1 MKKQFKLSFFFI
13 LLLLV
18 THSHAQDFTQQWSGY
33 FSYFDIRAMST
44 STNRVYAAAEN
55 AFFSY
60 DLNSQTIEKFS
71 SIQGLS
77 GEEISAIY
85 HSDTYAL
92 TLVGYENGL
101 MQIVMDNNQKVFT
114 VVDIKNKQTI
124 SPPQKRI
131 NHFHEHEGKI
141 LISTKF
147 GIAVYDLENLEF
159 GDSFFIG
166 DNASELDIKQTTVFN
181 GNIYAATQGGG
192 IRYAAFDNP
201 DLVDYQVWQNIGQAN
216 WRAIEVFNNQLY
228 ALQNSNRLFQI
239 NGTSQNLIQ
248 SYSEKV
254 NDIIANENRL
264 TISLKSKVEVRDV
277 SFNLVFYIDGFT
289 DVGLNVSTAIFKDE
303 NLFIGDRNLGVL
315 KVKESNQSVYESI
328 SPDGP
333 ILNNVFDLKVLPNEL
348 WVVYGE
354 YDQFWN
360 PYPLTKRRASHF
372 FDEKWY
378 NFEFDELDNAREL
391 SHIAVDPQN
400 SNRVMIS
407 SYFDGILEFVDN
419 ELINHYDSQNSN
431 MEGVPSNAN
440 DVRVGA
446 SVFTQQGDLY
456 FTNSLSANPLKKM
469 NANGQVSIIDVSD
482 IFFESDKNSVAKIEA
497 DKSGNVY
504 AATFKKGIIA
514 YQPSTNTPKMISSDI
529 QGVDFPEVYY
539 ENPRITALK
548 TDLSS
553 RLWIGT
559 SDGLRVM
566 FNPSSI
572 FENNANVSVSPII
585 IEDVDGLPQEL
596 LFKQFITDIA
606 VDGANNKWISTA
618 DAGIVQVSANG
629 QDVLNQFTESNSPLP
644 TNSVRS
650 VDVDL
655 TKGIVYFGTSR
666 GLVSF
671 NSKITGAQDDLEN
684 VRAYPNPVRPGFN
697 GRVTIDG
704 LTDKAN
710 VKITDI
716 SGNLVY
722 EKTVSGGSVQW
733 DTRAFGKHKVSS
745 GVYLVLITGADQT
758 ETQIAKIMII
768 R

>member
-1 MKKQFKLSFFFI
+1 MTFFI
-13 LLLLV
+13 KRFTFLFLIFLF
-18 THSHAQDFTQQWSGY
+18 SNSYAQDFDQRWSGY
-33 FSYFDIRAMST
+33 FSYFDVRAMSA
-44 STNRVYAAAEN
+44 SSDRVYAAAEN

-60 DLNSQTIEKFS
+60 DLNSQTLEKFS

-85 HSDTYAL
+85 HSDAYAL
-92 TLVGYENGL
+92 TLVGFENGL
-101 MQIVMDNNQKVFT
+101 IQIVMDNNQKVFT
-114 VVDIKNKQTI
+114 VIDIADKQTI
-124 SPPQKRI
+124 SPPLKHI
-131 NHFHEHEGKI
+131 NHFYEYEGKV
-141 LISTKF
+141 LISTRF

-192 IRYAAFDNP
+192 IRYAAFNDP
-201 DLVDYQVWQNIGQAN
+201 DLVDYQVWQSIGQAN

-239 NGTSQNLIQ
+239 NGASQNLIQ

-254 NDIIANENRL
+254 NDIIANDNRL
-264 TISLKSKVEVRDV
+264 TISLTSKVEVRDAN
-277 SFNLVFYIDGFT
+277 FNLTFYVDGFA
-289 DVGLNVSTAIFKDE
+289 DVDLNVSTAIYKDE
-303 NLFIGDRNLGVL
+303 NLFIGDKNLGVL

-372 FDEKWY
+372 FDEEWY
-378 NFEFDELDNAREL
+378 NFQHDELDNAREL

-419 ELINHYDSQNSN
+419 ELINHYDSQNTN
-431 MEGVPSNAN
+431 MEGVPSNVN

-482 IFFESDKNSVAKIEA
+482 VYLDIEKGSVAKIEA

-504 AATFKKGIIA
+504 AATYKKGIIA
-514 YQPSTNTPKMISSDI
+514 YQPSTNTPKMISSDV
-529 QGVDFPEVYY
+529 QGVNFPEVYY

-566 FNPSSI
+566 YNPSAI

-585 IEDVDGLPQEL
+585 IEDVDGLAQEL

-618 DAGIVQVSANG
+618 DAGVVQVSANG
-629 QDVLNQFTESNSPLP
+629 QEVLNQFTESNSPLP

-655 TKGIVYFGTSR
+655 MTGIVYFGTSR

-671 NSKITGAQDDLEN
+671 NSKITGGQDDLEN

-704 LTDKAN
+704 LTDRAN

-722 EKTVSGGSVQW
+722 EETVSGGSVQW

-745 GVYLVLITGADQT
+745 GVYLVLITGADQQ